1 MAKAPKAQTRGRS
14 SGLGFF
20 FVLLLLVLGA
30 AGALGTIYVLG
41 DMKLPFLGRVEAKD
55 KEKVE
60 DHTGLVRVP
69 LSTRAIAAYTM
80 VEYGSLFDARTQSF
94 SYSWMSPERVK
105 DLGVITDISQLLGRV
120 MARDKQPTYSFTESD
135 FLPKGTHAGPAAG
148 IEPGRR
154 GRYVSTKQVQGLAGL
169 KRGDRFDLMASR
181 PDNSRSDS
189 ERGVY
194 VDPSVAETKADAKRW
209 DAPSKIIVQ
218 NGKIIVPLQ
227 EGKATG
233 PNVDEVFISVKEDE
247 IEPLSGAID
256 LGAKITCLARSGQPG
271 GEDGVLPE
279 PDAPPPTSG
288 IKVFNGSKSESA
300 YPKSGST
307 DAQGKPDGGS
317 ASTPSDAGKTPKK

>member
-1 MAKAPKAQTRGRS
+1 MARAAKAQSRGRS

-69 LSTRAIAAYTM
+69 LSTRAIPAYTV
-80 VEYGSLFDARTQSF
+80 VEYGALFDPRTQSF

-135 FLPKGTHAGPAAG
+135 FLPKGTRPGPAAG
-148 IEPGRR
+148 VEPGMR
-154 GRYVSTKQVQGLAGL
+154 GRSVSTRQVQGLAGL

-181 PDNSRSDS
+181 PDNTRADA
-189 ERGVY
+189 EKGVY
-194 VDPSVAETKADAKRW
+194 IDPSVAEKNASEKRW

-227 EGKATG
+227 EGKANG
-233 PNVDEVFISVKEDE
+233 PGADEVFISVKEEE
-247 IEPLSGAID
+247 IEALSGAID
-256 LGAKITCLARSGQPG
+256 LGAKITALARSGQPG
-271 GEDGVLPE
+271 GENGVLPE
-279 PDAPPPTSG
+279 PDAPAPSNG

-300 YPKSGST
+300 FPKSSGTEEKPKSESGS
-307 DAQGKPDGGS
+307 S
-317 ASTPSDAGKTPKK
+317 ASAAGKTPKK